1 MSSIAVCTK
10 CGSNFRKPSMKVS
23 MSICYECKGMIAGV
37 GSKTSRYNQSRGR
50 NIYTSPMKAKLTVD
64 QERILQL
71 EKQVE
76 ELTSSLSIVGKI
88 PTETITETIKLVR
101 DNMEEDIDEIAEAL
115 VSEKLKKF
123 TEQIFTL
130 NTRMIRLEKHV
141 TEMFDEIMKGKSG
154 RRKGLK

>member
-1 MSSIAVCTK
+1 
-10 CGSNFRKPSMKVS
+10 
-23 MSICYECKGMIAGV
+23 
-37 GSKTSRYNQSRGR
+37 
-50 NIYTSPMKAKLTVD
+50 MKAKLTVD

-141 TEMFDEIMKGKSG
+141 H
-154 RRKGLK
+154 

>member
-1 MSSIAVCTK
+1 
-10 CGSNFRKPSMKVS
+10 
-23 MSICYECKGMIAGV
+23 
-37 GSKTSRYNQSRGR
+37 
-50 NIYTSPMKAKLTVD
+50 MKAKLTVD

>member
-1 MSSIAVCTK
+1 MSAIAVCNK
-10 CGSNFRKPSMKVS
+10 CGKNFRKPSMRIS
-23 MSICYECKGMIAGV
+23 MSVCYECRGKVTGV
-37 GSKTSRYNQSRGR
+37 GSKSSMYNFKKGK
-50 NIYTSPMKAKLTVD
+50 NVYTNPMKAKLTVD